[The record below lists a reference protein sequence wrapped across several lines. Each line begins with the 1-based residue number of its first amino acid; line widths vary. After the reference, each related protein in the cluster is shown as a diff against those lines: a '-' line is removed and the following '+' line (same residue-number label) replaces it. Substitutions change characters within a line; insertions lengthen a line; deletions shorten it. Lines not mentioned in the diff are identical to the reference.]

1 MLRDDGM
8 APSRTRVV
16 NTLIGLLT
24 VAVVGL
30 TVLPWLV
37 PRIQEAVRD
46 KPDSDRVLT
55 AVKEHQAV
63 IDAERTDAEASTGA
77 SPPMRAEE
85 TIRGERD
92 QLAQMGIRWRDVK
105 SEVRLVKAAFHD
117 NGTVRATTKVTTSMI
132 YGDSSDVVTTEVVPH
147 VLTLTGS
154 DGAGYKV
161 VQDVIIEPELTGS
174 PPDRAH
180 VARAVTAA
188 FVAIALAA
196 MALSWWKRGRT
207 PHMSL
212 IPRVFPWFRFGCAF
226 ALAIGLAWM
235 FTVDNAEV
243 EDEFGAG
250 SVLCMRER
258 FSTLEF
264 GYFSHDCVVQSRI
277 DVLAALLTA
286 IAIVLIEYRILL
298 SLEARTDRVS
308 LPGASQ
314 NDDSGATPGRGGATV
329 RQKAGC

>member
-1 MLRDDGM
+1 MTL
-8 APSRTRVV
+8 SRTRVV
-16 NTLIGLLT
+16 DTLIVLLT

-30 TVLPWLV
+30 SILPWLV
-37 PRIQEAVRD
+37 PRVQESMRGH
-46 KPDSDRVLT
+46 PDSGRVL
-55 AVKEHQAV
+55 AAMKAHQAV

-105 SEVRLVKAAFHD
+105 SEVRLVKAVFQHD
-117 NGTVRATTKVTTSMI
+117 GTVRVTAKVTTSMI
-132 YGDSSDVVTTEVVPH
+132 YGDSSDVVTTEVIPH
-147 VLTLTGS
+147 VLTLAGS

-286 IAIVLIEYRILL
+286 IVIVLIEYRILL
-298 SLEARTDRVS
+298 SLEARTNRVS
-308 LPGASQ
+308 LPSAFQ
-314 NDDSGATPGRGGATV
+314 NDDGGPTPGRGGATV

>member
-1 MLRDDGM
+1 MTL
-8 APSRTRVV
+8 SRTRVV
-16 NTLIGLLT
+16 DTLIVLLA

-30 TVLPWLV
+30 SILPWLV
-37 PRIQEAVRD
+37 PRVQESMRGH
-46 KPDSDRVLT
+46 PDSGRVL
-55 AVKEHQAV
+55 AAMKSHQAV

-105 SEVRLVKAAFHD
+105 SEVRLVKAVFQHD
-117 NGTVRATTKVTTSMI
+117 GTVRVTAKVTTSMI
-132 YGDSSDVVTTEVVPH
+132 YGDSSDVVTTEVIPH
-147 VLTLTGS
+147 VLTLAGS

-161 VQDVIIEPELTGS
+161 VQDVIIEPELMGG

-180 VARAVTAA
+180 VARAVTAV
-188 FVAIALAA
+188 FGAIALAA
-196 MALSWWKRGRT
+196 MALSWWKRDRT

-314 NDDSGATPGRGGATV
+314 NDDSGASPGRGGATV

>member
-1 MLRDDGM
+1 MTL
-8 APSRTRVV
+8 SRTRVV
-16 NTLIGLLT
+16 DTLIVLLT

-30 TVLPWLV
+30 SILPWLV
-37 PRIQEAVRD
+37 PRVQESMRGH
-46 KPDSDRVLT
+46 PDSGRVL
-55 AVKEHQAV
+55 AAMKAHQAV

-105 SEVRLVKAAFHD
+105 SEVRLVKAVFQHD
-117 NGTVRATTKVTTSMI
+117 GTVRVTAKVTTSMI
-132 YGDSSDVVTTEVVPH
+132 YGDSSDVVTTEVIPH
-147 VLTLTGS
+147 VLTLAGS

-161 VQDVIIEPELTGS
+161 VQDVIIEPELTGG
-174 PPDRAH
+174 PPDRVYIAQ
-180 VARAVTAA
+180 AVSAA
-188 FVAIALAA
+188 FGAIALAA
-196 MALSWWKRGRT
+196 MALSWWKRDRMLRMPLAPRT
-207 PHMSL
+207 FS
-212 IPRVFPWFRFGCAF
+212 WFRFGGEF
-226 ALAIGLAWM
+226 ALAIGLAWL

-250 SVLCMRER
+250 SALCMRER

-264 GYFSHDCVVQSRI
+264 RYFSHDCVVQSRI
-277 DVLAALLTA
+277 DVVAALLTA

-308 LPGASQ
+308 LPGAS
-314 NDDSGATPGRGGATV
+314 
-329 RQKAGC
+329 

>member
-1 MLRDDGM
+1 MTL
-8 APSRTRVV
+8 SRTRVV
-16 NTLIGLLT
+16 DTLIVLLT

-30 TVLPWLV
+30 SILPWLV
-37 PRIQEAVRD
+37 PRVQESMRGH
-46 KPDSDRVLT
+46 PDSGRVL
-55 AVKEHQAV
+55 AAMKAHQAV

-105 SEVRLVKAAFHD
+105 SEVRLVKAVFQHD
-117 NGTVRATTKVTTSMI
+117 GTVRVTAKVTTSMI
-132 YGDSSDVVTTEVVPH
+132 YGDSSDVVTTEVIPH
-147 VLTLTGS
+147 VLTLAGS